1 MLERLLKKLLI
12 HIFTNQKPK
21 KITDKALKLEI
32 DSHLPIKEKVKQT
45 LSKMSFDEK
54 IELITGEKMFAI
66 SPIERL
72 GLSRVWCSDASSG
85 IRSFGRSTS
94 FPALVALTASWNRQL
109 LNEVGQI
116 IAEECRAKGIS
127 ILLGPGVNI
136 YRVPTNGR
144 NFEYMGEDPYLA
156 SQLVVPYIKGV
167 QNRGVITTVKHFVAN
182 NSEYDRHRMNSI
194 IDERTLNE
202 IYFPA
207 FKAAVQEGESKGI
220 MCAYNLLNGIHC
232 SEHKKLLT
240 DILRER
246 WAFNGF
252 VISDWNCLYSTE
264 GPMKAGLDLEMP
276 KPKYYSKKKVEQ
288 AQVAGDI
295 TLEDVNQ
302 KVKNVLRSLFEIG
315 AYERP
320 VKDKDALEFGGYHDE
335 VALEAAR
342 ESVVLLK
349 NQNNLLP
356 INPKSNKKIV
366 ILGRNATSTPTTG
379 GGSCY
384 VKPYKTRSIYQ
395 AVKCTQSNHTINLIK
410 HKKEKL
416 SNNSKQ
422 MVREADYVILCVGF
436 TYEED
441 SECWDRPWK
450 MTNNQNEL
458 IRRVSSLN
466 ENTIVI
472 LSAGGGME
480 TESWVHKVPALIHSF
495 YLGQSV
501 GDAIADII
509 FGRTNPSAKL
519 PFTMAKKW
527 EDFSST
533 KHYIEKPYKT
543 SFNKIRQKTKE
554 KFRFYSSITLEYK
567 EGIMV
572 GYRHFDTK
580 NIEPQFPFGHG
591 LSYTKFDYVDLK
603 LNKKSL
609 SQRDTLKMDITLKN
623 SGSRRG
629 KEVIQVYVKDIKS
642 TVVRPEK
649 ELKGF
654 TKIDLK
660 PDEEREVS
668 IEIPI
673 NSLAFYDVE
682 SKEWVV
688 EEGEFELQVGSSSRD
703 IRLKERIIIK

>member
-21 KITDKALKLEI
+21 KVTDKTLKLEI
-32 DSHLPIKEKVKQT
+32 DSHLPIKEKVKQI

-54 IELITGEKMFAI
+54 IDLITGEKMFAI

-94 FPALVALTASWNRQL
+94 FPALVALTASWNREL

-127 ILLGPGVNI
+127 VLLGPGVNI

-144 NFEYMGEDPYLA
+144 NFEYMGEDPHLA
-156 SQLVVPYIKGV
+156 SQLVVPYIKGA
-167 QNRGVITTVKHFVAN
+167 QDRGVITTVKHFVAN

-207 FKAAVQEGESKGI
+207 FKAAVQEGKSKGI

-240 DILRER
+240 DVLRER
-246 WAFNGF
+246 WGFNGF

-288 AQVAGDI
+288 ALVAGDI
-295 TLEDVNQ
+295 TLEAVNE
-302 KVKNVLRSLFEIG
+302 KVKNILRSLFEIG

-320 VKDKDALEFGGYHDE
+320 VKDKDALEFGEYHDE
-335 VALEAAR
+335 VALKAAR
-342 ESVVLLK
+342 ESIVLLK

-356 INPKSNKKIV
+356 IDPKSNKKIV

-384 VKPYKTRSIYQ
+384 VKPYKTRNIYQ
-395 AVKCTQSNHTINLIK
+395 AIKCTQSNHTINLIK
-410 HKKEKL
+410 QKKGKI

-422 MVREADYVILCVGF
+422 LVGKADYVILCVGF
-436 TYEED
+436 TNEED

-458 IRRVSSLN
+458 IQQVSSLN

-472 LSAGGGME
+472 LSAGGGIE
-480 TESWVHKVPALIHSF
+480 TESWVHKIPALIHSF

-501 GDAIADII
+501 GDAIADVI
-509 FGRTNPSAKL
+509 FGKTNPSAKL

-527 EDFSST
+527 EDISST
-533 KHYIEKPYKT
+533 KFYVEKPQTT
-543 SFNKIRQKTKE
+543 SFNKIRQRTKE

-572 GYRHFDTK
+572 GYRHFDTA

-591 LSYTKFDYVDLK
+591 LSYTKFDYIDLK

-609 SQRDTLKMDITLKN
+609 SRGDTLKMDITLKN
-623 SGSRRG
+623 TGPRRG

-642 TVVRPEK
+642 SVVRPEK
-649 ELKGF
+649 ELRGF
-654 TKIDLK
+654 AKIDLK
-660 PDEEREVS
+660 PDEERKIN

-673 NSLAFYDVE
+673 NNFAFYDVE
-682 SKEWVV
+682 TKEWVV
-688 EEGEFELQVGSSSRD
+688 EEGEFDLQVGSSSRD
-703 IRLKERIIIK
+703 IKLKERIIVK